1 MKSMTGYGTHAIS
14 SEKREVSVEVRSVNN
29 RYLEIAV
36 GLPSFLM
43 GLEAD
48 IKRRVS
54 ERAHRGKIDVMLRLR
69 EYETETVVH
78 VDRAAVRAARA
89 ALDQIADEAGVGRAP
104 QLSDIL
110 AFEGVIITERTR
122 DPEAYREEIMTALE
136 AALDQWDASRLGEGT
151 RTAEDLQRQLD
162 RVRAAADVFQ
172 GAGPETERR
181 IMEAIR
187 SRFRDALGDEV
198 DEQRVLAE
206 AAALMVKHATNEEEV
221 RLKGHIDSFAELS
234 DSDGAIGKRLD
245 FICQEMNREVN
256 TTGSKTVLQ
265 DVQSAVV
272 DAKDAIEAIRE
283 QIRNIE

>member
-110 AFEGVIITERTR
+110 AFEGVIVTERTR